1 MKLNK
6 KQLNEMLYQA
16 LGEKYSIEK
25 LPNSVANQYNIK
37 SGYHVRC
44 DKKILTKTPLGTN
57 LIEAKRR
64 LKQWILENT
73 QRPDKYKRSK
83 IALEF
88 LYATYPKCFIPLKD
102 KGQRYALA
110 IGTRQ
115 ALIKDIADKLPV
127 NISLMDIQ
135 YALRNYCNSNKYRNT
150 KSIAGT
156 PRVNLK
162 GEIVGKVTEEEVKL
176 FLASEKLKVH
186 QKKIPKVKI
195 KVKNTLS
202 LKKGH
207 IMSNQKPIRIEVQS
221 LKITLPLKPEQIP
234 RDILPPK
241 GTPGAAKMKVY
252 WDIVL
257 VEKGKKEQICRVG
270 FSVKNYR
277 KCLKTLDEHLSEG
290 SECLVLLQGK
300 LMNGLTIQEAGLSVQ
315 VKNKSLKKPEIK

>member
-1 MKLNK
+1 
-6 KQLNEMLYQA
+6 MLYQT
-16 LGEKYSIEK
+16 LGEKYGIEK
-25 LPNSVANQYNIK
+25 LPNSVAKQHNIEP
-37 SGYHVRC
+37 GYHVYC
-44 DKKILTKTPLGTN
+44 DKNILTKKPLGTN
-57 LIEAKRR
+57 LIEADIR

-73 QRPDKYKRSK
+73 QKPDKYARSG

-88 LYATYPKCFIPLKD
+88 LYATYPKCFIPLKN

-115 ALIKDIADKLPV
+115 ALIKDVTDKLPI

-176 FLASEKLKVH
+176 FLASENQLKFH
-186 QKKIPKVKI
+186 QKRIPKIKI
-195 KVKNTLS
+195 KNTLS
-202 LKKGH
+202 PKKGH

-234 RDILPPK
+234 RDILPPE

-257 VEKGKKEQICRVG
+257 VENGKKDQICRAG

-277 KCLKTLDEHLSEG
+277 KCLKTLDEHLSKG
-290 SECLVLLQGK
+290 SDCLVLLQGK

-315 VKNKSLKKPEIK
+315 VKNKSL